1 VSVERKRYSIPEP
14 FVVLATQNPLEH
26 QGTFPLPESQ
36 LDRFLM
42 SLSLGYPPRA
52 DERDLLLSGG
62 VEDLL
67 DHLQPVL
74 TQEGLLDLQ
83 ARVTRVRVAD
93 KLADYMLSLAE
104 ATRQGG
110 DFLLGVSTRGLQSL
124 FRAAQALALCEGRG
138 YVIPDDVQRLAA
150 PVLAHRI
157 ALRRGASDLA
167 QARRA
172 VEKVVAATPVPL

>member
-1 VSVERKRYSIPEP
+1 V
-14 FVVLATQNPLEH
+14 H
-26 QGTFPLPESQ
+26 
-36 LDRFLM
+36 
-42 SLSLGYPPRA
+42 
-52 DERDLLLSGG
+52 
-62 VEDLL
+62 
-67 DHLQPVL
+67 
-74 TQEGLLDLQ
+74 
-83 ARVTRVRVAD
+83 VAD

-167 QARRA
+167 QTRRA